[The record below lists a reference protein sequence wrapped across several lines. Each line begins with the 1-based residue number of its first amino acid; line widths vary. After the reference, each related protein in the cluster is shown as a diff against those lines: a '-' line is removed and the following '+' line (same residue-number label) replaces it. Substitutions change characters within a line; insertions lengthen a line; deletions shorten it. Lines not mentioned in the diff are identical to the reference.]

1 MPNRPANR
9 NFNLP
14 LRPLMEAMGLPGVS
28 EFARAIGMTRF
39 TVYRWLEIGITV
51 WKADELAIKFAGLHP
66 LNIWGSAFSSAGSE
80 PERSPQ
86 ESDQESDDF
95 QMAA

>member
-1 MPNRPANR
+1 MPNRRADR
-9 NFNLP
+9 SSNLP

-28 EFARAIGMTRF
+28 EFARAVGTTRF
-39 TVYRWLEIGITV
+39 TVYRWLEIGITI

-66 LNIWGSAFSSAGSE
+66 MNIWGSTFSSVGSE
-80 PERSPQ
+80 PERSPKK
-86 ESDQESDDF
+86 SDDF